1 MTEADPRALLVVFVI
16 ALGVTAIARRYALS
30 APLLL
35 VVVGLAMSFVPG
47 IPVVPLDPD
56 LVLFLVLPPLLYSAA
71 LESSTLRL
79 RENMKRISQLA
90 IGLVVFSTAVVG
102 IAAWLLVPD
111 LPLASALVLGA
122 VVAPPDAVAAASIG
136 RRLGLQRRLM
146 TILEGESLLN
156 DATAL
161 TLFRVLLA
169 VAIATTTVGT
179 GVTIAE
185 GLGEFALAAVGGVA
199 LGAGLGWVLH
209 RIRMRLHD
217 GVLESSV
224 GLLVPFAIYLLA
236 EELHTSGVLA
246 VVVAGLYLGHKAT
259 EAGYATRL
267 QDQAVWKALDTLLE
281 ALVFALIGLQ
291 LRVVVDGLGEDAG
304 RILGVSL
311 ALLVVTILARFVW
324 VFPTIYLPRVL
335 PKVRR
340 AGPALPWRGPF
351 VISWAGMR
359 GVVTLAAAFAIP
371 VGDEMTPGMPG
382 RNIVVFVAFVITV
395 GTLLLQGLTLA
406 HPHPPAARPG
416 QGWAARRARRGR
428 GEAGRRRGRPG
439 PPGRPLRRLDPA
451 ARHRAAAH
459 VGAAPLQRRV
469 GAPRA
474 LRRGDRRVPL
484 GRVHPTAPGDAHRRA
499 RHVRAL
505 PGHGPH
511 RRGRAARHAP
521 RAGLRGGD
529 ARPVGAGAPDTPA
542 LRPPS

>member
-1 MTEADPRALLVVFVI
+1 MDPAGTALARLMTEADPRALLVVFVV

-102 IAAWLLVPD
+102 IAAWLLVPE

-199 LGAGLGWVLH
+199 LGAGLGWLLH

-371 VGDEMTPGMPG
+371 VGSETTPGMPG
-382 RNIVVFVAFVITV
+382 RNVVVFAAFVITV
-395 GTLLLQGLTLA
+395 GTLLLQGLTLPTLIRRL
-406 HPHPPAARPG
+406 HVQDKGGQRDVLDEAAVKQAAAEAALARLDDLSDDSTP
-416 QGWAARRARRGR
+416 QHVTEQLRTWAQHRSNGAWERLGR
-428 GEAGRRRGRPG
+428 SDEEIGESPSVAFTR
-439 PPGRPLRRLDPA
+439 LRREMLTAERDTFVRFRDMGRIDEGVLRDMLRELDYEEA
-451 ARHRAAAH
+451 M
-459 VGAAPLQRRV
+459 L
-469 GAPRA
+469 
-474 LRRGDRRVPL
+474 DR
-484 GRVHPTAPGDAHRRA
+484 
-499 RHVRAL
+499 
-505 PGHGPH
+505 
-511 RRGRAARHAP
+511 
-521 RAGLRGGD
+521 
-529 ARPVGAGAPDTPA
+529 
-542 LRPPS
+542 

>member
-1 MTEADPRALLVVFVI
+1 MSEHTGPTLLVVFVV
-16 ALGVTAIARRYALS
+16 ALGVTALARRFSFS
-30 APLLL
+30 APLVL
-35 VVVGLAMSFVPG
+35 VVLGLAMSFVPG
-47 IPVVPLDPD
+47 VPTVPLDPD

-79 RENMKRISQLA
+79 RENLRRISQLA
-90 IGLVVFSTAVVG
+90 VGLVVFTTAVVG
-102 IAAWLLVPD
+102 VAAWLLVPE

-136 RRLGLQRRLM
+136 RRLGLQRRIM

-169 VAIATTTVGT
+169 AAIAPTAVSTGATVL
-179 GVTIAE
+179 A

-199 LGAGLGWVLH
+199 IGGAAGWLLH
-209 RIRMRLHD
+209 RVRMMLDD

-246 VVVAGLYLGHKAT
+246 VVIAGLYLGHKAT

-291 LRVVVDGLGEDAG
+291 LRIVYDGLGADSL
-304 RILGVSL
+304 RIVLVSL
-311 ALLVVTILARFVW
+311 ALLAVTVLARFAW

-340 AGPALPWRGPF
+340 RGPPVSWRVPF

-371 VGDEMTPGMPG
+371 HGIGGDPAMPG
-382 RNIVVFVAFVITV
+382 YNVVVFAAFVVTV
-395 GTLLLQGLTLA
+395 GTLLLQGLTLPTLIRRLHVRDKGA
-406 HPHPPAARPG
+406 QRDVLDEAAAKQAAAEAALGRLDELTDEHTPQHVTEQLRTWAQHRSNGAWERLGRPDEEIG
-416 QGWAARRARRGR
+416 EAPSVAFTRLRRAMLGAERETFVRFRDMGR
-428 GEAGRRRGRPG
+428 IDEGILRDMLRELDYEEAM
-439 PPGRPLRRLDPA
+439 LD
-451 ARHRAAAH
+451 R
-459 VGAAPLQRRV
+459 
-469 GAPRA
+469 
-474 LRRGDRRVPL
+474 
-484 GRVHPTAPGDAHRRA
+484 
-499 RHVRAL
+499 
-505 PGHGPH
+505 
-511 RRGRAARHAP
+511 
-521 RAGLRGGD
+521 
-529 ARPVGAGAPDTPA
+529 
-542 LRPPS
+542 

>member
-1 MTEADPRALLVVFVI
+1 MDPAGTALARLMTEADPRALLVVFVI

-185 GLGEFALAAVGGVA
+185 GLGEFGLAAVGGVA
-199 LGAGLGWVLH
+199 LGAGLGWLLH

-382 RNIVVFVAFVITV
+382 RNVVVFVAFVITV
-395 GTLLLQGLTLA
+395 GTLLLQGLTLPTLIRRL
-406 HPHPPAARPG
+406 HVQDKGGQRDVLDEAAVKQAAAEAALARLDDLSDDSTP
-416 QGWAARRARRGR
+416 QHVTEQLRTWAQHRSNGAWERLGR
-428 GEAGRRRGRPG
+428 SDEEIGESPSVAFTR
-439 PPGRPLRRLDPA
+439 LRREMLTAERDTFVRFRDMGRIDEGVLRDMLRELDYEEA
-451 ARHRAAAH
+451 M
-459 VGAAPLQRRV
+459 L
-469 GAPRA
+469 
-474 LRRGDRRVPL
+474 DR
-484 GRVHPTAPGDAHRRA
+484 
-499 RHVRAL
+499 
-505 PGHGPH
+505 
-511 RRGRAARHAP
+511 
-521 RAGLRGGD
+521 
-529 ARPVGAGAPDTPA
+529 
-542 LRPPS
+542 

>member
-47 IPVVPLDPD
+47 VPVVPLDPD

-169 VAIATTTVGT
+169 AALAPTAVSTGATIV
-179 GVTIAE
+179 E

-382 RNIVVFVAFVITV
+382 RNVVVFVAFVITV
-395 GTLLLQGLTLA
+395 GTLLLQGLTLPTLIRRL
-406 HPHPPAARPG
+406 HVQDKGGQRDVLDEAAVKQAAAEAALSRLDELSDDSTP
-416 QGWAARRARRGR
+416 QHVTEQLRTWAQHRSNGAWERLGR
-428 GEAGRRRGRPG
+428 SDEEIGESPSVAFTR
-439 PPGRPLRRLDPA
+439 LRREMLTAERDTFVRFRDMGRIDEGVLRDMLRELDYEEA
-451 ARHRAAAH
+451 M
-459 VGAAPLQRRV
+459 L
-469 GAPRA
+469 
-474 LRRGDRRVPL
+474 DR
-484 GRVHPTAPGDAHRRA
+484 
-499 RHVRAL
+499 
-505 PGHGPH
+505 
-511 RRGRAARHAP
+511 
-521 RAGLRGGD
+521 
-529 ARPVGAGAPDTPA
+529 
-542 LRPPS
+542 

>member
-1 MTEADPRALLVVFVI
+1 MDPAGTALARLMTEADPRALLVVFVL

-199 LGAGLGWVLH
+199 LGAGLGWLLH

-267 QDQAVWKALDTLLE
+267 QDQAVWKASTPC
-281 ALVFALIGLQ
+281 
-291 LRVVVDGLGEDAG
+291 
-304 RILGVSL
+304 S
-311 ALLVVTILARFVW
+311 
-324 VFPTIYLPRVL
+324 
-335 PKVRR
+335 RR
-340 AGPALPWRGPF
+340 WSSR
-351 VISWAGMR
+351 
-359 GVVTLAAAFAIP
+359 
-371 VGDEMTPGMPG
+371 
-382 RNIVVFVAFVITV
+382 
-395 GTLLLQGLTLA
+395 
-406 HPHPPAARPG
+406 
-416 QGWAARRARRGR
+416 
-428 GEAGRRRGRPG
+428 
-439 PPGRPLRRLDPA
+439 
-451 ARHRAAAH
+451 
-459 VGAAPLQRRV
+459 
-469 GAPRA
+469 
-474 LRRGDRRVPL
+474 
-484 GRVHPTAPGDAHRRA
+484 
-499 RHVRAL
+499 
-505 PGHGPH
+505 
-511 RRGRAARHAP
+511 
-521 RAGLRGGD
+521 
-529 ARPVGAGAPDTPA
+529 
-542 LRPPS
+542 

>member
-1 MTEADPRALLVVFVI
+1 VTETHPQALLLVFVL
-16 ALGVTAIARRYALS
+16 ALAVTALARRYALS

-35 VVVGLAMSFVPG
+35 VVVGLAISFVPG
-47 IPVVPLDPD
+47 VPSVPLDPD

-71 LESSTLRL
+71 LESSALRL
-79 RENMKRISQLA
+79 RENLKRISQLA
-90 IGLVVFSTAVVG
+90 IGLVVFTTAVVG
-102 IAAWLLVPD
+102 VAAWLLVPE

-136 RRLGLQRRLM
+136 RRLGVQRRIM

-169 VAIATTTVGT
+169 AALGATTVSTGATVL
-179 GVTIAE
+179 E

-199 LGAGLGWVLH
+199 IGAGAGWLLH
-209 RIRMRLHD
+209 WVRMRLHD

-236 EELHTSGVLA
+236 EEVHASGVLA

-291 LRVVVDGLGEDAG
+291 LRIVVDGLGGDAG
-304 RILGVSL
+304 RILLVSL

-324 VFPTIYLPRVL
+324 VFPTVYLSRLIPR
-335 PKVRR
+335 VRR
-340 AGPALPWRGPF
+340 ARPALPWQGPF

-371 VGDEMTPGMPG
+371 ATTATQRGMPG
-382 RNIVVFVAFVITV
+382 RDVVLFAAFVITV
-395 GTLLLQGLTLA
+395 GTLLLQGLTL
-406 HPHPPAARPG
+406 PALIRRLHVRDKGAQRDVLDEAAVKQAAAEAALGRLDDLSDDSTPSHVTEQLRTWAQHRSNGAWERLGRPEDEI
-416 QGWAARRARRGR
+416 
-428 GEAGRRRGRPG
+428 GEAPSVAFTR
-439 PPGRPLRRLDPA
+439 LRREMLTAERETFVRFRDMGRIDEGILRDMLRELDYEEA
-451 ARHRAAAH
+451 M
-459 VGAAPLQRRV
+459 L
-469 GAPRA
+469 
-474 LRRGDRRVPL
+474 DR
-484 GRVHPTAPGDAHRRA
+484 
-499 RHVRAL
+499 
-505 PGHGPH
+505 
-511 RRGRAARHAP
+511 
-521 RAGLRGGD
+521 
-529 ARPVGAGAPDTPA
+529 
-542 LRPPS
+542 

>member
-1 MTEADPRALLVVFVI
+1 MDPAGTAPARLMTEADPRALLVVFVI

-161 TLFRVLLA
+161 TLFRVMLA

-179 GVTIAE
+179 GVTILE

-382 RNIVVFVAFVITV
+382 RNVVVFVAFVITV
-395 GTLLLQGLTLA
+395 GTLLLQGLTLPTLIRRL
-406 HPHPPAARPG
+406 HVQDKGGQRDVLDEAAVKQAAAEAALSRLDDLSDDSTP
-416 QGWAARRARRGR
+416 QHVTEQLRTWAQHRSNGAWERLGR
-428 GEAGRRRGRPG
+428 SDEEIGESPSVAFTR
-439 PPGRPLRRLDPA
+439 LRREMLTAERDTFVRFRDMGRIDEGVLREMLRELDYEEA
-451 ARHRAAAH
+451 M
-459 VGAAPLQRRV
+459 L
-469 GAPRA
+469 
-474 LRRGDRRVPL
+474 DR
-484 GRVHPTAPGDAHRRA
+484 
-499 RHVRAL
+499 
-505 PGHGPH
+505 
-511 RRGRAARHAP
+511 
-521 RAGLRGGD
+521 
-529 ARPVGAGAPDTPA
+529 
-542 LRPPS
+542 

>member
-1 MTEADPRALLVVFVI
+1 MAVTDASLSPVIGPIQLVFLVLACAIGLTYVARRLTIADPILLLLGGIVLSQLPKLPEIELAPDVVFLLFLPPI
-16 ALGVTAIARRYALS
+16 LFGAAYFTPIRDFRANLRPI
-30 APLLL
+30 LLL
-35 VVVGLAMSFVPG
+35 AVG
-47 IPVVPLDPD
+47 
-56 LVLFLVLPPLLYSAA
+56 LVLF
-71 LESSTLRL
+71 TT
-79 RENMKRISQLA
+79 
-90 IGLVVFSTAVVG
+90 VVVAVVAQQLTG
-102 IAAWLLVPD
+102 MPIAA
-111 LPLASALVLGA
+111 AFTLGA
-122 VVAPPDAVAAASIG
+122 IVAPPDAVAATAVF
-136 RRLGLQRRLM
+136 RRLGVPRRIV

-382 RNIVVFVAFVITV
+382 RNVVVFAAFVITV
-395 GTLLLQGLTLA
+395 GTLLLQGLTLPTLIRRL
-406 HPHPPAARPG
+406 HVQDKGGQRDVLDEAAVKQAAAEAALSRLDDLSDDSTP
-416 QGWAARRARRGR
+416 QHVTEQLRTWAQHRSNSAWERLGR
-428 GEAGRRRGRPG
+428 SDDEIGESPSVAFTR
-439 PPGRPLRRLDPA
+439 LRREMLTAERDTFVRFRDMGRIDEGVLRDMLRELDYEEA
-451 ARHRAAAH
+451 M
-459 VGAAPLQRRV
+459 L
-469 GAPRA
+469 
-474 LRRGDRRVPL
+474 DR
-484 GRVHPTAPGDAHRRA
+484 
-499 RHVRAL
+499 
-505 PGHGPH
+505 
-511 RRGRAARHAP
+511 
-521 RAGLRGGD
+521 
-529 ARPVGAGAPDTPA
+529 
-542 LRPPS
+542 